1 MVSAPPIPTTS
12 KVILDWGHWKFFGT
26 TRNYGAQG
34 FAKAAGSHKSVEE
47 CHFYVVEIVLGH
59 YRSDYERA
67 ICDHVR
73 RVLDIE
79 AESLKDLRRWPADV
93 PHAVWLQFV
102 KDCREARDR
111 GYRSGS

>member
-1 MVSAPPIPTTS
+1 MKEPIPTTS
-12 KVILDWGHWKFFGT
+12 KVILDWAHWRFFGM

-79 AESLKDLRRWPADV
+79 AESLKDLRQWPANI
-93 PHAVWLQFV
+93 PEAVWLQFV

-111 GYRSGS
+111 AYRSGS